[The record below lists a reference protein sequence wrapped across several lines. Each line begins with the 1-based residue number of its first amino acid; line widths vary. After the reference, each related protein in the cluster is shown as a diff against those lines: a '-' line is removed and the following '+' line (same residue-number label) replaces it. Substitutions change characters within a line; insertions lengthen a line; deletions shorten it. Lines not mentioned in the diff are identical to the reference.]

1 MAFIRWGGERS
12 ALFLLPLSGGE
23 PATLGGWTSGIVGG
37 FEWTPDGR
45 EILVARPTTSGRR
58 LVRVTVA
65 SGGPEVSVPGIPHGS
80 ISPSVSRPGKGNA
93 YRLAFVSGQQ
103 DVGLRLV
110 NLLAPRLGDTITA
123 HSPFCDASRFDTPGR
138 FSPDSRQVAFASDRS
153 GSQQIWIAN
162 VDGSGLRSVTQLQ
175 DATVSLGS
183 WSPDGRSLAFDATIG
198 DKTHIYHV
206 PVGGGAVKRLTDG
219 TATEIDPEW
228 SRDGRWIYYASNES
242 GRSAIWKVPAGGG
255 ARTRLTA
262 ELGFEPRES
271 PDGSIYFID
280 RPRYFGLGPVATL
293 KRVSVHGGAAEKVDV
308 PVMPG
313 AWDVTETGIVFIF
326 VAGLGGPQDFA
337 RAPDVL
343 QVYDFAQ
350 RRIQTLGT
358 LPFRVGPFG
367 VNHFLTVS
375 RDGQWAV
382 ASHVDR
388 WDRDIFVVDGFR

>member
-1 MAFIRWGGERS
+1 M
-12 ALFLLPLSGGE
+12 
-23 PATLGGWTSGIVGG
+23 
-37 FEWTPDGR
+37 DG
-45 EILVARPTTSGRR
+45 L
-58 LVRVTVA
+58 
-65 SGGPEVSVPGIPHGS
+65 
-80 ISPSVSRPGKGNA
+80 
-93 YRLAFVSGQQ
+93 
-103 DVGLRLV
+103 
-110 NLLAPRLGDTITA
+110 
-123 HSPFCDASRFDTPGR
+123 
-138 FSPDSRQVAFASDRS
+138 
-153 GSQQIWIAN
+153 
-162 VDGSGLRSVTQLQ
+162 GLRSVTQLQ

-228 SRDGRWIYYASNES
+228 SRTAGDLLRGERI
-242 GRSAIWKVPAGGG
+242 GQVGDWKVPAGGG

-313 AWDVTETGIVFIF
+313 HGTSPRPVSFSSSSQGWA
-326 VAGLGGPQDFA
+326 A
-337 RAPDVL
+337 RRTSRVPRTFCRCT
-343 QVYDFAQ
+343 DFAQ
-350 RRIQTLGT
+350 RRIRTLGT